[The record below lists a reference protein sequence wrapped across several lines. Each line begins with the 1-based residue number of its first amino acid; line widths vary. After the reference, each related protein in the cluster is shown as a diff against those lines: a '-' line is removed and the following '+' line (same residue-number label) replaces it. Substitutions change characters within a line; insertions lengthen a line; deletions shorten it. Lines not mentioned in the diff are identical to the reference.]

1 MGDYLLC
8 CFYYNRQSRRNS
20 SAKFPLRS
28 IDKSMIGLPTNFQ
41 HCAHIG
47 CSDLAPTGDIQQTS
61 SNNMLN
67 LGNVSDDSSS
77 EKQMKIDSSSY
88 NNQFNHDQPPILTH
102 MKLIDLKSC

>member
-47 CSDLAPTGDIQQTS
+47 CSDLAPTGDVIQQTS

-77 EKQMKIDSSSY
+77 SQQMKRDSSY
-88 NNQFNHDQPPILTH
+88 NQYNHDQPPILTH